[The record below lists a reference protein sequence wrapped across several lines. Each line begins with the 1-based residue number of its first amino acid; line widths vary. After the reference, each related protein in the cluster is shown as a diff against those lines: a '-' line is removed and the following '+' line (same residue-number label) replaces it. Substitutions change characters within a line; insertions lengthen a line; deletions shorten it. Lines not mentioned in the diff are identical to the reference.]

1 MRFAAPSAESR
12 ATTRT
17 WRDRV
22 VPLSAVVAVTA
33 AAWLY
38 LFALTQG
45 MAGTG
50 GASMSSGV
58 MATTPRSWS
67 AIDWMAM
74 LVMWWVMMAAMM
86 LPSATQ
92 MILVFATVNRKR
104 RARGAGHVGTAV
116 FGAGYLIAWG
126 GFSLLATVAQWGLEQ
141 MALLTPMMTTGSP
154 VFGGLLLIAAGIY
167 QFTPLKHACLHHCR
181 SPFDFVINR
190 WREGRGGAVSMGLEH
205 GLFCLGCCWM
215 TMALLFVFGV
225 MNLLWIAALSVLVL
239 VEKAVPGGVWF
250 ARAGGLAMVAAGL
263 VLLVAPELFGMPA

>member
-1 MRFAAPSAESR
+1 
-12 ATTRT
+12 
-17 WRDRV
+17 
-22 VPLSAVVAVTA
+22 
-33 AAWLY
+33 
-38 LFALTQG
+38 
-45 MAGTG
+45 
-50 GASMSSGV
+50 
-58 MATTPRSWS
+58 
-67 AIDWMAM
+67 MAM